1 MTSYV
6 YGNPFILQQFR
17 DADAG
22 PRPSFLELLD
32 LIDMDDPTW
41 PATAAVLREMAE
53 AGVEIDKAALAIASK
68 LGAHRLANLDEVKIH
83 DGEIP
88 RDPWGQA
95 AIGSIVYYIRRG
107 PVIKIGWTGGAWARF
122 LDLLPDEILAFEP
135 GGVKEETYRHRQ
147 FAHLR
152 CRNEYFQP
160 APELMEHIR
169 LTREAH
175 GDPHPDW
182 PTIAIMTKPAPPRDN
197 WLPRRA

>member
-1 MTSYV
+1 VKSYV
-6 YGNPFILQQFR
+6 YGDPYIPQEFR
-17 DADAG
+17 DAETG
-22 PRPSFLELLD
+22 LRPSMQELLD

-68 LGAHRLANLDEVKIH
+68 LGAHRLANLDEVKIS
-83 DGEIP
+83 P
-88 RDPWGQA
+88 RDPWRMV

-107 PVIKIGWTGGAWARF
+107 PVIKIGWSGAPGARF

-135 GGVKEETYRHRQ
+135 GGVKEETFRHRQ

-152 CRNEYFQP
+152 CRNEYFRP

-182 PTIAIMTKPAPPRDN
+182 PTIAVMAKPAPPRDN
-197 WLPRRA
+197 WLVHRA